1 MLDAR
6 PFIRKPMSPTTA
18 GTIAV
23 SRMIQSSITGI
34 RTAAVGTAVRLR
46 KIKPTPITASE
57 VQSFQ
62 DRRAPRR
69 LAMTAVTPTLPATI
83 D

>member
-1 MLDAR
+1 
-6 PFIRKPMSPTTA
+6 
-18 GTIAV
+18 
-23 SRMIQSSITGI
+23 MIQSSITAKSARQRSGI
-34 RTAAVGTAVRLR
+34 GCDAEEDQAA
-46 KIKPTPITASE
+46 TPSTASE